1 LEGENTKLGF
11 GQIKPT
17 AVLGCVVPFEP
28 FYQPPGFASRESLV
42 K

>member
-1 LEGENTKLGF
+1 LGGENTKLGF

-17 AVLGCVVPFEP
+17 AVLWCVVPFEP
-28 FYQPPGFASRESLV
+28 LYQPSGFASRL